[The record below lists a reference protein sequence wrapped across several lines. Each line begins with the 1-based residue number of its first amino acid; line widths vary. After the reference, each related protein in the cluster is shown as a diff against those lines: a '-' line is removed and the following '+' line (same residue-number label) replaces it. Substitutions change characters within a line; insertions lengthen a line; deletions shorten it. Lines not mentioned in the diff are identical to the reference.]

1 LTEYPEAENRK
12 GDTKKLFNEPNKSK
26 INSLT
31 RKEKTTVTSSGFAFA
46 HPFGWTSELTMIV
59 PQIAEKVTAT
69 DIQDSSAQKY
79 GASKERVRGSGFSK
93 APSNPNCKAG
103 LKSGR
108 RNKSRSESE
117 ELELYIQIRDKVL
130 QEIVEHGLT
139 TVQSKIFFYF
149 YGLDRFGD
157 RPIRAKVVDI
167 LRATKI
173 SKSAYY
179 TALAK
184 FKSMGWF
191 RTPHPDVGISN
202 YCTPKRKSEK
212 QDYQSEKQDYQS
224 EKQDYQSEKQDYQS
238 EKQDSEK
245 LKPIPAKVSKTPQT
259 LQTYSD
265 LLHTLSE
272 GQRESFEKFCLK
284 KIQECSFKIGSRTAW
299 LNKYGADYLQEFK
312 ETYSYALANPEVIP
326 PKAAPFDIPDIP
338 QLKRM
343 YGGGWKDAA
352 IHFGLIDPNSP
363 DEEIQNESEPVAS
376 SEVTAEPSVDSDN
389 SQEPTPPTSAIASN
403 HEQFA
408 VGDRVVVAEVG
419 NNHQGKTGKIIAARS
434 RSQDDKY
441 IIALDRK
448 SPSAR
453 ELTIKI
459 PKESKLTYLTK
470 L

>member
-1 LTEYPEAENRK
+1 
-12 GDTKKLFNEPNKSK
+12 
-26 INSLT
+26 
-31 RKEKTTVTSSGFAFA
+31 
-46 HPFGWTSELTMIV
+46 
-59 PQIAEKVTAT
+59 
-69 DIQDSSAQKY
+69 
-79 GASKERVRGSGFSK
+79 
-93 APSNPNCKAG
+93 
-103 LKSGR
+103 
-108 RNKSRSESE
+108 
-117 ELELYIQIRDKVL
+117 
-130 QEIVEHGLT
+130 
-139 TVQSKIFFYF
+139 
-149 YGLDRFGD
+149 
-157 RPIRAKVVDI
+157 
-167 LRATKI
+167 
-173 SKSAYY
+173 
-179 TALAK
+179 
-184 FKSMGWF
+184 
-191 RTPHPDVGISN
+191 
-202 YCTPKRKSEK
+202 
-212 QDYQSEKQDYQS
+212 
-224 EKQDYQSEKQDYQS
+224 
-238 EKQDSEK
+238 
-245 LKPIPAKVSKTPQT
+245 
-259 LQTYSD
+259 
-265 LLHTLSE
+265 
-272 GQRESFEKFCLK
+272 
-284 KIQECSFKIGSRTAW
+284 
-299 LNKYGADYLQEFK
+299 
-312 ETYSYALANPEVIP
+312 LANPEVIP